1 MYMCSISFKVN
12 WLVLFGISELLSN
25 GLSFGSKPGVL
36 FSNGPTWTE
45 MRRTS
50 LHTLKDFGLG
60 KSILEDI
67 VEEEID
73 NLLDHI
79 DNNYLNQ
86 PINII
91 RLLKLQ
97 L

>member
-1 MYMCSISFKVN
+1 MVFSVTVSVKNCFIH
-12 WLVLFGISELLSN
+12 SELLKK
-25 GLSFGSKPGVL
+25 GLSLGSKPGVV
-36 FSNGPTWTE
+36 FSNGPTWSG

-73 NLLDHI
+73 NLLEHI
-79 DNNYLNQ
+79 DNHYLNQ
-86 PINII
+86 PIDVT
-91 RLLKLQ
+91 RSLELL
-97 L
+97 